1 MTDRLQSSKDNT
13 QKLMDIVKEYVSI
26 VVSDIYKIEGVEVK
40 KMPGQ
45 RGTWIVSVEA
55 VHSERNSSMAYFSF
69 VFKAD
74 EIKDMLRQTQLI
86 SSFQRTGKE

>member
-1 MTDRLQSSKDNT
+1 
-13 QKLMDIVKEYVSI
+13 MDIVKEYVSI
-26 VVSDIYKIEGVEVK
+26 VISDIYKIEGVEVK

-55 VHSERNSSMAYFSF
+55 VHSERNSSIAYFSF
-69 VFKAD
+69 VFKAN
-74 EIKDMLRQTQLI
+74 EIKEMLRQVQVI